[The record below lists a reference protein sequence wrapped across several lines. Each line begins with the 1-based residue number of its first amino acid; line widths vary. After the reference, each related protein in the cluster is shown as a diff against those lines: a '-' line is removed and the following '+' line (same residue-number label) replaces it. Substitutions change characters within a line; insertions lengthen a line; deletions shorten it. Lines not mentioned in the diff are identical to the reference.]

1 MKNNEQHKVVLD
13 VYTGLQVCTPNL
25 KDLPAPLN
33 DFGLSGKAITYSMTI
48 LGAYSSEVLGQYMQK
63 QGISDKTNAFY
74 KYKLMGNFG
83 MLSYLYKKAE
93 NKSNERAIG
102 EVIFETGVGIGVD
115 SIIKHRHTIQQGA
128 KKIAAKTT
136 TKLGISL
143 GSRILAG
150 ATTGAVVGS
159 SAPIV
164 GTIVGA
170 VAGAFLAGIAEDFFF
185 GEGWFEDKDKKRE
198 LQQQERENR
207 LYKIYITKINQIG
220 DYLLRHKYIEKRI
233 LKDYESDELCRSIN
247 NPNESYFKTILL
259 MLSFHN
265 YLDRDTEFYKSLQS
279 QDTQKDSKEI
289 ESNNTESKKEILI
302 KPIANAIPLRL
313 AIQECYDSSKGA
325 LLKNT
330 TIYIYNYR
338 FQRVVAKGTTD
349 SKGSLQI
356 DTISVGQEIG
366 IDKISFIVDRDNLS
380 ESNFELSKTQYATIT
395 NIQTKHKQAKEY
407 TANKIYLGFNDV
419 QSKLKADYEV
429 IRLHAQ
435 KGSNAITFTPQIN
448 TTDVRYKQ
456 YTQFAYMT
464 FNVMDFGIDEYI
476 ANISIQNRQSS
487 GLNRLGTGLKESYPI
502 KEKWHNKIVAFF
514 GYCDSQIHT
523 PYVKMS
529 FMQPIVI
536 IDIGDSGALHPR
548 YEQGSMKRRDII
560 LDVIAKL
567 TKRIEQIRAYPI
579 ILGQNNESLEQ
590 RVKIANA
597 IKHNIQDDRILLL
610 SLHIDSEE
618 SGLASG
624 MRCFYNAR
632 EYARE
637 EEGFINK
644 LERVKQDKNNANFA
658 HKSNMYLTRF
668 AAMPSVLITLGFI
681 SNESDRAKLND
692 INYRNALVGS
702 LHLAI
707 LHHTQDMAKNP
718 VQRVS

>member
-265 YLDRDTEFYKSLQS
+265 YLDKDTEFYKSLQS

-289 ESNNTESKKEILI
+289 ESNNKEL
-302 KPIANAIPLRL
+302 
-313 AIQECYDSSKGA
+313 C
-325 LLKNT
+325 
-330 TIYIYNYR
+330 
-338 FQRVVAKGTTD
+338 
-349 SKGSLQI
+349 
-356 DTISVGQEIG
+356 
-366 IDKISFIVDRDNLS
+366 
-380 ESNFELSKTQYATIT
+380 
-395 NIQTKHKQAKEY
+395 
-407 TANKIYLGFNDV
+407 
-419 QSKLKADYEV
+419 
-429 IRLHAQ
+429 
-435 KGSNAITFTPQIN
+435 
-448 TTDVRYKQ
+448 
-456 YTQFAYMT
+456 
-464 FNVMDFGIDEYI
+464 
-476 ANISIQNRQSS
+476 
-487 GLNRLGTGLKESYPI
+487 
-502 KEKWHNKIVAFF
+502 
-514 GYCDSQIHT
+514 
-523 PYVKMS
+523 
-529 FMQPIVI
+529 
-536 IDIGDSGALHPR
+536 
-548 YEQGSMKRRDII
+548 
-560 LDVIAKL
+560 
-567 TKRIEQIRAYPI
+567 
-579 ILGQNNESLEQ
+579 
-590 RVKIANA
+590 
-597 IKHNIQDDRILLL
+597 
-610 SLHIDSEE
+610 
-618 SGLASG
+618 
-624 MRCFYNAR
+624 
-632 EYARE
+632 EYARKDQFDE
-637 EEGFINK
+637 NK
-644 LERVKQDKNNANFA
+644 WQEVP
-658 HKSNMYLTRF
+658 
-668 AAMPSVLITLGFI
+668 PSVNPPFSIGFCAFGANNRDVVFYYYCTEKREIMKTIEDFIGGYPFVFKRKIDIDNDGVLDNVILSVGNYFGALAIYKNGKLDAKASDKLYGDDLHFHGEKTSYQVVMFNEVPHIAFTTYALPSNKISGIPEQAEFNSEIPILSYLVYDVMEFEGKNYITLWNKRFI
-681 SNESDRAKLND
+681 HDENSTYPETRIYLLEGNKKELKCTYTKGN
-692 INYRNALVGS
+692 N
-702 LHLAI
+702 
-707 LHHTQDMAKNP
+707 
-718 VQRVS
+718 